1 MKLLHI
7 HLGLEG
13 GAEKFFVRLARAM
26 DARGVR
32 QAAIIRPGRSWRP
45 ELPASMRVEEGSYLR
60 WWITRFTM
68 KARVRRMLREFEPDG
83 ILAWMPRAA
92 EILPA
97 GSSCLRATRLG
108 DYPAPGSFWKFR
120 NADVLVCNTPDV
132 AAWVARHGWGGG
144 VEVIS
149 NFVESHAATP
159 EPRSRH
165 ATPPGEFLVVAVGRL
180 VELKGY
186 HVLIEAL
193 ARTEGV
199 HVWIVGEGEERP
211 RLEAL
216 AASLG
221 VGDRLRLLGWRT
233 DPAPCLAAADA
244 LCLPSLHETLGN
256 AVLEGWAAGL
266 PVVASRAPGPSWLI
280 RDGENGLLA
289 DVGDSAGLA
298 DALMRLRD
306 DAQLRRRLADRAAS
320 DLAAR
325 FSERAVVDAYL
336 RLFAPGRPS
345 NEVDNP
351 RSSP

>member
-13 GAEKFFVRLARAM
+13 GAERFFVRLARAM

-68 KARVRRMLREFEPDG
+68 RARMRRLLAEFQPDG

-97 GSSCLRATRLG
+97 ERPCLRATRLG

-120 NADVLVCNTPDV
+120 HTDVLVCNTPDV
-132 AAWVARHGWGGG
+132 AAWVTGHGWEGR

-149 NFVESHAATP
+149 NFSDPSSASP
-159 EPRSRH
+159 EPRDRH
-165 ATPPGEFLVVAVGRL
+165 ATPPGAFLVVAVGRL

-193 ARTEGV
+193 ARTKDV
-199 HVWIVGEGEERP
+199 HLWIVGEGDQRP

-216 AASLG
+216 ASSLG
-221 VGDRLRLLGWRT
+221 VTNRLRMLGWRT
-233 DPAPCLAAADA
+233 DPAPYLAAADA

-256 AVLEGWAAGL
+256 AVLEGWSAGI
-266 PVVASRAPGPSWLI
+266 PVVASRSPGPSWLI

-289 DVGDSAGLA
+289 DVGDSVGLA
-298 DALMRLRD
+298 DALTRLRD
-306 DAQLRRRLADRAAS
+306 DARLRRTLAERAAA
-320 DLAAR
+320 DLAGR

-336 RLFAPGRPS
+336 RLFAADRPS

-351 RSSP
+351 RPSP